1 MCVSVCVK
9 RLAEDATNGNPGAP
23 ETRVLKIISRAA
35 FEIDDYWRI
44 AEILHKRFHFFF
56 FLWDFIFLC
65 FLCFLNLF

>member
-44 AEILHKRFHFFF
+44 AEILHKRFHFLFF
-56 FLWDFIFLC
+56 SVGFHFPL

>member
-1 MCVSVCVK
+1 MCVSMCVK

-56 FLWDFIFLC
+56 FCGISFSSVFC
-65 FLCFLNLF
+65 VS